1 MFDKEFI
8 SKTHDNDGGDSFFE
22 NWLHH
27 RNNQECYDG
36 GMRYAKR
43 KKAKLVVYMA
53 FVLLFLYTP
62 KEWAQKVFKI
72 DESLKM

>member
-1 MFDKEFI
+1 
-8 SKTHDNDGGDSFFE
+8 
-22 NWLHH
+22 
-27 RNNQECYDG
+27 
-36 GMRYAKR
+36 MRYAKR